1 MVKVKSSKTNE
12 AHKVPKEKIELVKKI
27 TKLIDENNTVMF
39 ASIKSLPSKQF
50 QKIKKS
56 ISNEVKVIVPK
67 KSLLNRA
74 IDNSKKN
81 EIKNL
86 KDYIKEDIAVLI
98 TQTEAFD
105 LSSTLSDNQTPVK
118 ARAGQIAEE
127 DIEVEPGPT
136 ELTAGPV
143 VSELGSLGIKIEIK
157 AGKIDIKEP
166 KVIVK
171 KGQSISEAA
180 VSIMGK
186 LNITPFS
193 VGFIPVVAYDSK
205 SGKIYSS
212 LIIDKKGTLESIKNK
227 FSRSM
232 AFAVSIAYPTQET
245 LKFIFA
251 KAASHESALAKLISQ
266 ELKSDSINT
275 SEENNQINSEITE

>member
-1 MVKVKSSKTNE
+1 MPKIKSTIKNE
-12 AHKVPKEKIELVKKI
+12 VPKEKIELVKRI
-27 TKLIDENNTVMF
+27 TKLIDENNTIMF

-50 QKIKKS
+50 QKIKKTLAP
-56 ISNEVKVIVPK
+56 EVQVIVPK

-74 IDNSKKN
+74 IENSKKEN
-81 EIKNL
+81 IHQL
-86 KDYIKEDIAVLI
+86 KDHLKEDIAVLI
-98 TQTEAFD
+98 TQIDPFE
-105 LSSTLSDNQTPVK
+105 LSSSLADSQTPVK

-157 AGKIDIKEP
+157 AGKIEIKELR
-166 KVIVK
+166 VIVK
-171 KGQSISEAA
+171 KGSPINDAA

-193 VGFIPVVAYDSK
+193 VGFIPLASYDSK
-205 SGKIYSS
+205 SKQIYSD
-212 LIIDKKGTLESIKNK
+212 LIIDKKGTLESLKNM

-232 AFAVSIAYPTQET
+232 AFAVSISYPTQET
-245 LKFIFA
+245 IKFILA
-251 KAASHESALAKLISQ
+251 KAASHENALAKLIGREPTSN
-266 ELKSDSINT
+266 STNT
-275 SEENNQINSEITE
+275 SEEDNQNNSETME